1 MPPQADER
9 GGSIHFTEAMRRGLT
24 AAGIYAVLTVVL
36 LAPLWG
42 QFGSAFPHDAGDP
55 ILNTWIFWH
64 GSRTVPLSSAW
75 WNGPMFFPAPNAIA
89 LSELL
94 LSVLPLSWLVQVLT
108 HNPVAAYNAVFAVS
122 FPLCALAAWVLAREL
137 TGRDDAAIVGGLVF
151 MFSTYRAEQ
160 YSHVQVLSYYW
171 TPLVLLGLHRY
182 VRTGASRWLWLFG
195 GAWLLQSL
203 VNGYAMFH
211 VTVLVGL
218 WTLWFARSWA
228 TALRI
233 ALAGVIAAL
242 PMVPLLLAYD
252 RVHAALH
259 LTRDINEVK
268 AFGVDLADFV
278 TAAPDLAVWGGRL
291 GVARPET
298 AAFPGLT
305 LVLLAA
311 VALLLARR
319 TSPVSMYASSDAGA
333 LDEGPAGQT
342 TWQRV
347 CVWLSMAAALVA
359 FSAYALGPW
368 TLGPLSVTEFHKP
381 FTIAVYLR
389 AAAFLGGPWVRR
401 HWRTRSVAGFYLL
414 AMAAMYVLAL
424 GPEPRLLGR
433 PLLYES
439 PYSWF
444 MRLPGFEV
452 LRVPARFVMLAAL
465 CQAVLVAMAVSRWAV
480 ASRRLVVAGVIALGL
495 IVDGWMWLP
504 VEAAPR
510 GGITNWPEVA
520 AVIEL
525 PLTDPATD
533 FGAMFRAMSHGR
545 PIVNGVSGYLPPH
558 YLPLAQALKAGQY
571 EALLELTHEGTLGV
585 AMDRTQPHADDV
597 ERGLL
602 ALGAHARE
610 GAAGDSR
617 WASYLLPP
625 RPADAEPVSA
635 GAVPVQSVRASHHP
649 EDVRRMLDGTV
660 ATAWGSGVPQ
670 VGGEE
675 VVLDLGQ
682 RRDVSMLVLQMGSYA
697 FGHANALEVS
707 VSADD
712 VTWTTVFEGPLGVRA
727 VRAAV
732 QHPETV
738 PITIP
743 LTPASA
749 RFVRLRQTGAEPG
762 IPWWIGE
769 ISVYGR

>member
-1 MPPQADER
+1 MPPRADER

-24 AAGIYAVLTVVL
+24 AAGIYVLLTVVL

-55 ILNTWIFWH
+55 VLNTWIFWH
-64 GSRTVPLSSAW
+64 GSQTAPLTSTW

-94 LSVLPLSWLVQVLT
+94 LSVLPISAPVQALT
-108 HNPVAAYNAVFAVS
+108 HNPVAAYNAVFALS
-122 FPLCALAAWVLAREL
+122 FPLCALAAWALAREL
-137 TGRDDAAIVGGLVF
+137 TGRDDAAVVAGLVF
-151 MFSTYRAEQ
+151 MFTTYRAEQ

-182 VRTGASRWLWLFG
+182 VRTQKRRWLVLFG
-195 GAWLLQSL
+195 GAWLMQSL

-211 VTVLVGL
+211 VTLLVGL

-228 TALRI
+228 VALRI
-233 ALAGVIAAL
+233 ALAGVVAAL
-242 PMVPLLLAYD
+242 PMVPLLLTYN

-305 LVLLAA
+305 LVLLAVA
-311 VALLLARR
+311 ALLRTRR
-319 TSPVSMYASSDAGA
+319 GPASSGSTTSAAPDEDASS
-333 LDEGPAGQT
+333 GQA
-342 TWQRV
+342 TWPRV
-347 CVWLSMAAALVA
+347 CVWLSMVAALVA
-359 FSAYALGPW
+359 FSAYAVGPW
-368 TLGPLSVTEFHKP
+368 KLGPLSVKEFHKP

-389 AAAFLGGPWVRR
+389 VAAFLGGAWVRR
-401 HWRTRSVAGFYLL
+401 HWRARSVVGFYVL

-439 PYSWF
+439 PYAWF

-452 LRVPARFVMLAAL
+452 LRVPARFVMLAAV
-465 CQAVLVAMAVSRWAV
+465 CQVVLVATAVARWAV
-480 ASRRLVVAGVIALGL
+480 GSRRIVLASLIAFGL
-495 IVDGWMWLP
+495 IADGWMWLP

-510 GGITNWPEVA
+510 GGLTTWPAVA

-525 PLTDPATD
+525 PLGDPATD

-545 PIVNGVSGYLPPH
+545 PTVNGVSGYLPPH

-571 EALLELTHEGTLGV
+571 DALFELTHDGTLGV
-585 AMDRTQPHADDV
+585 AVDRSQPHADEV
-597 ERGLL
+597 ERGLQTN
-602 ALGAHARE
+602 GARPLD
-610 GAAGDSR
+610 GASGDSR
-617 WASYLLPP
+617 WAGYLLAP
-625 RPADAEPVSA
+625 RPAEGGADVGP
-635 GAVPVQSVRASHHP
+635 AVPVQHVRASHHP
-649 EDVRRMLDGTV
+649 EDARRMLDGDV
-660 ATAWGSGVPQ
+660 ATAWGSGTPQ
-670 VGGEE
+670 IGGED

-682 RRDVSMLVLQMGSYA
+682 PRDLSTLVLQMGSYA

-712 VTWTTVFEGPLGVRA
+712 TNWTTVFEGPLGVRA

-732 QHPETV
+732 QNPERV

-743 LTPASA
+743 LTPSSA

-762 IPWWIGE
+762 IPWWIAE
-769 ISVYGR
+769 ISVR

>member
-1 MPPQADER
+1 MPPRADER

-36 LAPLWG
+36 LAPLWS

-64 GSRTVPLSSAW
+64 GSRTVPLTAAW
-75 WNGPMFFPAPNAIA
+75 WNGPMFFPAPASIA

-94 LSVLPLSWLVQVLT
+94 LSVLPISWLVQAVT
-108 HNPVAAYNAVFAVS
+108 HNPVAAYNAVFALS
-122 FPLCALAAWVLAREL
+122 FPLCALAAWALAREL
-137 TGRDDAAIVGGLVF
+137 TGRDDAAMVGGLVF
-151 MFSTYRAEQ
+151 MFTTYRAEQ

-171 TPLVLLGLHRY
+171 TPVVLLGLHRY
-182 VRTGASRWLWLFG
+182 VRTSQRRWLGLYG

-211 VTVLVGL
+211 VTLLVGL

-228 TALRI
+228 VALRI
-233 ALAGVIAAL
+233 ALTGAVAAL
-242 PMVPLLLAYD
+242 PMVPLLLAYN
-252 RVHAALH
+252 RVHGALH

-305 LVLLAA
+305 LVLLAVA
-311 VALLLARR
+311 ALLLTRG
-319 TSPVSMYASSDAGA
+319 TSAATAHPSSEAGTV
-333 LDEGPAGQT
+333 DESPAGQT

-347 CVWLSMAAALVA
+347 CVWLSMVAALVA
-359 FSAYALGPW
+359 FSAYAFGPW
-368 TLGPLSVTEFHKP
+368 KLGPLSVKEFHKP

-401 HWRTRSVAGFYLL
+401 HWRARSVVGFYVL

-452 LRVPARFVMLAAL
+452 LRVPARFVMLAAV
-465 CQAVLVAMAVSRWAV
+465 CQVVLVAAAVARWAV
-480 ASRRLVVAGVIALGL
+480 GSRRVLIASLIALGL

-510 GGITNWPEVA
+510 GGITRWPEVA
-520 AVIEL
+520 AVLEL
-525 PLTDPATD
+525 PLSDPATD

-545 PIVNGVSGYLPPH
+545 PTVNGVSGYLPPH

-571 EALLELTHEGTLGV
+571 DALFELTHDGTLGV
-585 AMDRTQPHADDV
+585 AVDRSQPHADAV
-597 ERGLL
+597 ERGLQGI
-602 ALGAHARE
+602 GARPLE
-610 GAAGDSR
+610 DGAGDSR
-617 WASYLLPP
+617 WAGYLLPP
-625 RPADAEPVSA
+625 RPADTEPPVPA
-635 GAVPVQSVRASHHP
+635 AVPVQSVRASHHP
-649 EDVRRMLDGTV
+649 EDVRRMLDGDV

-670 VGGEE
+670 IGGEE

-682 RRDVSMLVLQMGSYA
+682 PRDVSTLVLQMGSYA

-707 VSADD
+707 VSVDD
-712 VTWTTVFEGPLGVRA
+712 ATWTRVFEGPLGVRA

-732 QHPETV
+732 QRPETV
-738 PITIP
+738 PISIP
-743 LTPASA
+743 LTPSSA

-769 ISVYGR
+769 IGLR